1 MLNTLSNLERSAFLT
16 AGNKG
21 NTGATGAVPVYS
33 QQVLEHSSIF
43 KVIPSAPYNNAY
55 WYLRL
60 IANQPDTVINAMVA
74 ATKLSLGLKFK
85 IKESDFDATR
95 CVEFEAQQ
103 VNDGYL
109 FNFAWQVRVR
119 RAPNS
124 SPLRIYNYAKKAWEA
139 TPFAM
144 IVRPDFEHHIFADY
158 SRTPVGTVHKDINID
173 GTSFTLGL
181 SHTKVD
187 TRKYDPNNPNKVLS
201 MSHNTL
207 NVGFQLDTQAGYY
220 TDVDK
225 DGTKE
230 FHGSPAIAEVR
241 DFNLKYGD

>member
-1 MLNTLSNLERSAFLT
+1 MLNTLSNLERSTFLT

-21 NTGATGAVPVYS
+21 NTGAVGAVPIYS
-33 QQVLEHSSIF
+33 QDVLEHSSIF

-60 IANQPDTVINAMVA
+60 IENQPIAIVNAMVN

-85 IKESDFDATR
+85 IKEADFDATR
-95 CVEFEAQQ
+95 CVEFETQQ
-103 VNDGYL
+103 VDDGYL
-109 FNFAWQVRVR
+109 FNFAWQVRIR

-124 SPLRIYNYAKKAWEA
+124 SPLRIYNYATKAWEA

-144 IVRPDFEHHIFADY
+144 VVKPDFEHHIFADFIK
-158 SRTPVGTVHKDINID
+158 TPTGTVHKDVNID
-173 GTSFTLGL
+173 GTNFNLGVA
-181 SHTKVD
+181 HPKVD
-187 TRKYDPNNPNKVLS
+187 TRKYEAGNPTKVTS

-207 NVGFQLDTQAGYY
+207 NVGFQLDTQAGFY
-220 TDVDK
+220 TDVNK

-230 FHGSPAIAEVR
+230 FHGVPAIAEVK

>member
-1 MLNTLSNLERSAFLT
+1 MLVTVSNLERSTFLT

-21 NTGATGAVPVYS
+21 NTGAIGAVPVYE

-43 KVIPSAPYNNAY
+43 KVTPSAPYNNAY

-60 IANQPDTVINAMVA
+60 IANQPETVINSMVA
-74 ATKLSLGLKFK
+74 ATKLSLGIKFK
-85 IKESDFDATR
+85 IKEKDFDATR
-95 CVEFEAQQ
+95 CVEFEGQQ
-103 VNDGYL
+103 VDDGYL
-109 FNFAWQVRVR
+109 YNYAWQVRIR

-124 SPLRIYNYAKKAWEA
+124 SPLRIYNYATKAWES

-144 IVRPDFEHHIFADY
+144 QVKPDFEHHIFADF
-158 SRTPVGTVHKDINID
+158 SRTPVGTVHKAVNID
-173 GTSFTLGL
+173 GTNFTLGVN
-181 SHTKVD
+181 HPKVD
-187 TRKYDPNNPNKVLS
+187 TRKYDANKKVIS
-201 MSHNTL
+201 MSRNTL

-220 TDVDK
+220 TDVDN

-230 FHGSPAIAEVR
+230 FHGVPAIAEVK